1 MKPAAVKKALMEQ
14 LRDDDEV
21 QALLA
26 EQIRA
31 AVAEAVAD
39 RDREIADLKQQLKCT
54 SLQLNELEQY
64 SRRLCVNVSGVPET
78 AGEST
83 DRVVMDLARMAGV
96 AVTPADIDRSHRV
109 GKVIRGG
116 TRSIIVR
123 FTNFSRRQDF
133 YNARR
138 ELRKPKTVEGSAVS
152 TKTAEKVF
160 ISDNLTRSN
169 QETMYEARRLR
180 KAGKLH
186 SAWTDVGKM
195 KIRLREGAPTVI
207 IRSTEELIAAA
218 DPDSQTAPNSVDSDR
233 RATGASTDPDRRA
246 DTAPAATARRAAAAA
261 PAAHAAADRRAAA
274 AAPATPGTDREGF
287 KPVQRRSGKQ
297 RGGGTPRRV
306 ESAESSE

>member
-1 MKPAAVKKALMEQ
+1 MKPAAVKKALMEH

-39 RDREIADLKQQLKCT
+39 RDQEIADLKQQLKCT

-96 AVTPADIDRSHRV
+96 AVTPDSADIDRSHRV

-261 PAAHAAADRRAAA
+261 PAAPAAADRRAAA

-297 RGGGTPRRV
+297 RGGAR
-306 ESAESSE
+306 